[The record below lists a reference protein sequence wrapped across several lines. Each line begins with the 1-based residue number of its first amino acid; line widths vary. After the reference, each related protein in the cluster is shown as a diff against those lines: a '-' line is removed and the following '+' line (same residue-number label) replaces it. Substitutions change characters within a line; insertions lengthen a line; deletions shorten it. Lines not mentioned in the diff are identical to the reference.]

1 MTELSVMVTD
11 NHWAAV
17 ADIETVCATTLQA
30 AATALPKPVTGSV
43 SILLTNNDEIADLNE
58 RMRGKSGPTNV
69 LSFPA
74 GPALPGMPTDEAAV
88 IGDIALAFETCEREA
103 AEIDIS
109 IKDHI
114 SHLVVH
120 GILHLFGYDHI
131 DDDEAEIMEALEV
144 QILADMG
151 IKDPYA
157 GTERLNG

>member
-74 GPALPGMPTDEAAV
+74 HASAQGWA
-88 IGDIALAFETCEREA
+88 GDIALAWGVVSTEAEA
-103 AEIDIS
+103 AGLALEA
-109 IKDHI
+109 
-114 SHLVVH
+114 HLRHLLVH
-120 GILHLFGYDHI
+120 GFLHLHGYDHQN
-131 DDDEAEIMEALEV
+131 DDEAALMEDIERKALSALGV
-144 QILADMG
+144 D
-151 IKDPYA
+151 DPYRDRDNTA
-157 GTERLNG
+157 